1 MIKII
6 QINLKDMKP
15 MKTPLQQLKELLKT
29 NENYLPSKYV
39 FSKIDALLEEEK
51 SQILAAFLSFK
62 DVVDKNTI
70 DEAKKTY
77 DKIYK

>member
-1 MIKII
+1 MIKIY
-6 QINLKDMKP
+6 QINTNDMKP
-15 MKTPLQQLKELLKT
+15 MKTPLQQLKQLLKT
-29 NENYLPSKYV
+29 NENYLPSKFV

-77 DKIYK
+77 DEIYK

>member
-1 MIKII
+1 MIKIYK
-6 QINLKDMKP
+6 INLNDMKP
-15 MKTPLQQLKELLKT
+15 MKTPLQQLKELCKT

-39 FSKIDALLEEEK
+39 FSKIDSLLEEEK

-77 DKIYK
+77 DEIYK